1 MRHMD
6 RRSIEE
12 GNLRVLAS
20 SAAGIRKNLTAAYRA
35 TNPRTEVVP
44 RLYTRRVTGTAMLAA
59 LVVVFDYTLKFSG
72 LKIPFPWLPMLKF
85 DFTGVPIALSL
96 LLYGLSAGATTSIV
110 ASIAIIA
117 RSGDVVGAVSKA
129 IAEFSTVLGIAIGLR
144 LPSRWRMVLSVV
156 VGVALRVVV
165 MSATNLI
172 VLPAYYGMPHNIVV
186 GLMPMIS
193 VFNATQGTITVLLG
207 FFLNEAYVRR
217 VGG

>member
-1 MRHMD
+1 LSVAISSGQSRSESMP
-6 RRSIEE
+6 RRF
-12 GNLRVLAS
+12 
-20 SAAGIRKNLTAAYRA
+20 
-35 TNPRTEVVP
+35 
-44 RLYTRRVTGTAMLAA
+44 TRRITGTAVLAA
-59 LVVVFDYTLKFSG
+59 LVVVFDYSLKFSG

-144 LPSRWRMVLSVV
+144 LPSRWRMVLSIV